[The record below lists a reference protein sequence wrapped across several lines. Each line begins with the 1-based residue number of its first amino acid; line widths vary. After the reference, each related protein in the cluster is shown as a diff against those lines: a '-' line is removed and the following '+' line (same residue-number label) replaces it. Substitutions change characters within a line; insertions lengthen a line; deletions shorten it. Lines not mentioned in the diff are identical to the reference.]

1 MDRHNR
7 RTQQM
12 HRSTTRWTTAVAAAA
27 LMALPVAAAAQST
40 GTTPTPQPPAHT
52 QPQQPT
58 QPPTTQ
64 PSQPSQPPTSQP
76 TQPTGAQSPAS
87 GQADQAAAKQHLTEA
102 RDSLS
107 QLTSLPEAAKLQGEA
122 RNQVS
127 QLISNFN
134 ELITAQSNWH
144 ASYEKV
150 DANLTSLLGP
160 DSSDPN
166 AASGTTGAVG
176 TSGTAGT
183 AGTSGTAGAAGT
195 TGNTAAANAN
205 VTVDPAIRAKLVEFR
220 THLKMFEQSAGGG
233 S

>member
-1 MDRHNR
+1 MNRHNR
-7 RTQQM
+7 RTPHM

-27 LMALPVAAAAQST
+27 LIALPVAAAAQST
-40 GTTPTPQPPAHT
+40 GTTPQPPPAHT

-58 QPPTTQ
+58 QPTQPPTT
-64 PSQPSQPPTSQP
+64 QPSQPPTSQP
-76 TQPTGAQSPAS
+76 TQPTGTQPSAS

-160 DSSDPN
+160 DSSDPS

-176 TSGTAGT
+176 TSGTAGA
-183 AGTSGTAGAAGT
+183 AGTSGTAGT

-205 VTVDPAIRAKLVEFR
+205 VTVDPAIRAK
-220 THLKMFEQSAGGG
+220 
-233 S
+233 